1 MQMRKPILIVGGG
14 IGGMACALALANKGI
29 HSHVI
34 ESAPELG
41 EVGAGIQIGPNAFK
55 VFAKLGITEAINNV
69 AVFPEEVN
77 MRDALSNELIF
88 RMNAGDSMTKRFGAK
103 YAVIFRPDLH
113 NAIIDACK
121 AKPEFIS
128 ISLNKKVT
136 GFTQTA
142 NDATVHI
149 EGGASIT
156 GAALVGA
163 DGLWSAIRENI
174 IGDGKPRVSGHIAY
188 RAVLPIVEV
197 PEALRKHEVTLWA
210 GPKTHLVIY
219 PLRRGEL
226 LNMVAVFHSD
236 KYDEGWD
243 TFGDVAE
250 LNKRFAGQQSVVLD
264 LLAKINTW
272 KMWVLCDREPAK
284 NWSNGRVTLL
294 GDAAHPMLQY
304 MAQGASMAMEDAV
317 VLAEKIVAHNHG
329 YEKAFLDYQATRYL
343 RTARVQLTARI
354 YGDIYHASGATRDL
368 RNVMLRGKDP
378 DNHEGL
384 AWLYDGI

>member
-1 MQMRKPILIVGGG
+1 MSKPILIVGGG

-29 HSHVI
+29 HSQVI
-34 ESAPELG
+34 ESAAELG

-55 VFAKLGITEAINNV
+55 VFAKLGITEAINKV
-69 AVFPEEVN
+69 AVFPIAVN
-77 MRDALSNELIF
+77 MRDALSDALIF
-88 RMNAGDSMTKRFGAK
+88 RMNAGDSMRQRFGAN

-121 AKPEFIS
+121 AKPELIT
-128 ISLNKKVT
+128 ISLNKKVV
-136 GFTQTA
+136 GLSQSSS
-142 NDATVHI
+142 DASVHI
-149 EGGASIT
+149 EGGETLS
-156 GAALVGA
+156 GGALVGA
-163 DGLWSAIRENI
+163 DGLWSSIRADI

-188 RAVLPIVEV
+188 RAVLPIDEV
-197 PEALRKHEVTLWA
+197 PEALRKPEVTLWA

-226 LNMVAVFHSD
+226 LNLVAVFHSD

-243 TFGDVAE
+243 TFGDVTE

-284 NWSNGRVTLL
+284 NWSKGRATLL
-294 GDAAHPMLQY
+294 GDSAHPMLQY

-317 VLAEKIVAHNHG
+317 VLADKIVEHRHD
-329 YEKAFLDYQATRYL
+329 YETAFLAYQAARYL

-368 RNVMLRGKDP
+368 RNAMLQGKDP

>member
-1 MQMRKPILIVGGG
+1 MRKPILIVGGG
-14 IGGMACALALANKGI
+14 IGGMACALALANRGI
-29 HSHVI
+29 PSHVI

-69 AVFPEEVN
+69 AVFPEAVN

-188 RAVLPIVEV
+188 RAVLPIAEV

-284 NWSNGRVTLL
+284 NWSKGRVTLL

-317 VLAEKIVAHNHG
+317 VLAEKIAAHQYD

-368 RNVMLRGKDP
+368 RNVMLKDKAP

>member
-1 MQMRKPILIVGGG
+1 MSKPVLIVGGG
-14 IGGMACALALANKGI
+14 IGGMAAALALAHKGI
-29 HSHVI
+29 ASHVI
-34 ESAPELG
+34 ESAHALG

-55 VFAKLGITEAINNV
+55 VFARLGISEAINQV
-69 AVFPEEVN
+69 AVFPAAVN
-77 MRDALSNELIF
+77 MRDALTDELIF
-88 RMNAGDSMTKRFGAK
+88 RMNAGDSMVKRFGAK

-121 AKPEFIS
+121 AQSHLIT
-128 ISLNKKVT
+128 ITLNEKVT
-136 GFTQTA
+136 GFTETEDGVALTTA
-142 NDATVHI
+142 SGTLFQGDALI
-149 EGGASIT
+149 
-156 GAALVGA
+156 GA
-163 DGLWSAIRENI
+163 DGLWSNIRERI

-188 RAVLPIVEV
+188 RAVLPISDV
-197 PEALRKHEVTLWA
+197 PEHLRKHEVTLWG

-226 LNMVAVFHSD
+226 LNLVAVFHSD

-243 TFGDVAE
+243 AAGDVTE
-250 LNKRFAGQQSVVLD
+250 LNKRFAGQQPVVLD
-264 LLAKINTW
+264 LLAKINAW

-284 NWSNGRVTLL
+284 NWSTGRATLL

-317 VLAEKIVAHNHG
+317 VLADKIVAHKRD
-329 YEKAFLDYQATRYL
+329 YAAAFLDYQHTRYL

-354 YGDIYHASGATRDL
+354 YGDIYHASGATADL
-368 RNVMLRGKDP
+368 RTAMLKGKDP